1 MGFVFC
7 LPIDLV
13 FLSSVAS
20 CFQSES
26 LDQSAWRYVI
36 TPLPLAPTPS
46 RANACSVRPAA
57 IPIGGGVVPARS
69 RMR

>member
-20 CFQSES
+20 CLQSES
-26 LDQSAWRYVI
+26 LDQSAWR
-36 TPLPLAPTPS
+36 
-46 RANACSVRPAA
+46 PAQLE
-57 IPIGGGVVPARS
+57 VHSARS
-69 RMR
+69 LVSSLRQRVTS